1 MSINNQ
7 TNTSYLRIDDIIS
20 LNKTRDKDLETLNAR
35 DNAKNIKRVFNKTDG
50 INLKEYKKAKM
61 YKADLQSKITL
72 KYIFTT
78 VY

>member
-7 TNTSYLRIDDIIS
+7 TYTSDLRINDILN

-35 DNAKNIKRVFNKTDG
+35 DNAKNIKRVFTKTDG

-61 YKADLQSKITL
+61 YIAELQSKITL